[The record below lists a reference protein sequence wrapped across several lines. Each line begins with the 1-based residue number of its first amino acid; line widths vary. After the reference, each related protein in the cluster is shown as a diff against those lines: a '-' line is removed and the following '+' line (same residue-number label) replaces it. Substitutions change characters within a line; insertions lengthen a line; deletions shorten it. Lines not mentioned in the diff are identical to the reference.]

1 MSQTRQVT
9 VMHRY
14 PKFMQMID
22 TAWRLQEHAGCRQR
36 HSWGRFQQDGCCC
49 GAAVGCCCVS
59 KDMWSLR
66 RGGESERA
74 VRLPNTLLATLTL
87 KRQGVSVPLR
97 PGEDACKRRGLM
109 PRTASN
115 RRRKRLPRRRK
126 IRYINS
132 QLPCDSEMN
141 STAGYIAICAPDAA
155 RLAPRNSPSATNH
168 SGLGLGALLCPA
180 F

>member
-1 MSQTRQVT
+1 MAAPGTRWLQTATQLG
-9 VMHRY
+9 
-14 PKFMQMID
+14 KIS
-22 TAWRLQEHAGCRQR
+22 AGWVLLRCCCWVLLCIQR
-36 HSWGRFQQDGCCC
+36 H
-49 GAAVGCCCVS
+49 VVVEN
-59 KDMWSLR
+59 LR
-66 RGGESERA
+66 G
-74 VRLPNTLLATLTL
+74 PNTLLAALTL